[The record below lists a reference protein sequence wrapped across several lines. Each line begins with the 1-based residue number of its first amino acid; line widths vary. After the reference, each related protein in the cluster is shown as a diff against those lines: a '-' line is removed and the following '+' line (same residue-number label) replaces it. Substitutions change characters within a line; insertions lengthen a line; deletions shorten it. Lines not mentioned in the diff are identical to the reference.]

1 MAKKQIQLRC
11 PACDSVQLSKVLVK
25 GGATWY
31 ECEECY
37 SIFTDATPPQVAGGS
52 GAEERNIPG
61 ANSTRLLRFTE
72 ALRDGATLRLLDYGC
87 GRGQFVDYAHEQGI
101 EAEGYD
107 PNNPAFATLPTGVF
121 DGVLMVEVVE
131 HLSQPIEAL
140 TAIAGVMGEGSIL
153 MVESSY
159 RDDQSVSDLMDW
171 EYVDTGI
178 GHVTIYTAQ
187 GIATVM
193 RRAGLELVR
202 WLNQNVSLW
211 RLAPDQNE
219 IPVSLSAEEVKEF
232 IAAALGGDGEGDE

>member
-1 MAKKQIQLRC
+1 MAKKQIQLQC
-11 PACDSVQLSKVLVK
+11 PACDSAQLSKALVK

-31 ECEECY
+31 ECDECY
-37 SIFTDATPPQVAGGS
+37 SIFTDATPTQVVGGS

-72 ALRDGATLRLLDYGC
+72 ALRGVAKPSLLDYGC
-87 GRGQFVDYAHEQGI
+87 GAGQFVAYAREQGI

-131 HLSQPIEAL
+131 HLSRPDSSL
-140 TAIAGVMGEGSIL
+140 TAIAALMSECSIL

-178 GHVTIYTAQ
+178 GHVTIYTVQ
-187 GIATVM
+187 GITRAM
-193 RRAGLELVR
+193 RRAGLVLVR

-211 RLAPDQNE
+211 RLAPNQDE
-219 IPVSLSAEEVKEF
+219 FPASLSTEQVEESL
-232 IAAALGGDGEGDE
+232 AAALGGDREGDE

>member
-11 PACDSVQLSKVLVK
+11 PACDSAHISKALVK
-25 GGATWY
+25 GGATWH

-52 GAEERNIPG
+52 GAEERNVPG

-72 ALRDGATLRLLDYGC
+72 ALRGDASLRLLDYGC
-87 GRGQFVDYAHEQGI
+87 GSGQFVGYAREQGI

-107 PNNPAFATLPTGVF
+107 PNNPVFATLPTGVF

-131 HLSQPIEAL
+131 HLSRPDNSL
-140 TAIAGVMGEGSIL
+140 TAIAALMSERSVL

-178 GHVTIYTAQ
+178 GHVTIYTVQ
-187 GIATVM
+187 GITRAM
-193 RRAGLELVR
+193 RRAGLVLVR

-211 RLAPDQNE
+211 RLAPDQPA
-219 IPVSLSAEEVKEF
+219 IPASLSTEQMEESLAV
-232 IAAALGGDGEGDE
+232 ALGGDREGDE